1 MSFLVPVLYT
11 EEAAERQ
18 ICEKAFSQE
27 NFTGNNTELKGKY
40 MKIYVFV
47 WVLQNS
53 SEQLF
58 YK

>member
-11 EEAAERQ
+11 GEAAERQ

-40 MKIYVFV
+40 MKIYVF
-47 WVLQNS
+47 L
-53 SEQLF
+53 
-58 YK
+58 